1 MVLPITISVFI
12 LDTGFT
18 MSRSLPSQGKLSDLI
33 TKELETMMIEGL
45 LKPGDRLPPERE
57 LAERFDVSRPSLRE
71 AIQNL
76 KAKGMVV
83 SRQGGGNYISDDL
96 GSELRD
102 PLLQAMSTHP
112 EFRYDLLEFRDAME
126 GISTYYA
133 AIRSTDE
140 DKEKLTK
147 AYNELINANQEK
159 NPALEAKLDA
169 AFHLT
174 IAECAHNAVMLHT
187 MRALFQMLA
196 QSIAANLDYLFQ
208 HAEARGKVME
218 QHTAIYQ
225 AIMESDPQAAKNAIH
240 SHLSYVED
248 ILLEVSRL
256 ESRRQRALK
265 QANLL
270 R

>member
-1 MVLPITISVFI
+1 MASLKIS
-12 LDTGFT
+12 D
-18 MSRSLPSQGKLSDLI
+18 QI
-33 TKELETMMIEGL
+33 TKELESMMIEGL

-57 LAERFDVSRPSLRE
+57 LAERFKVSRPTLRE

-76 KAKGMVV
+76 KAKNMVV
-83 SRQGGGNYISDDL
+83 SRQGGGNYISETL

-102 PLLQAMSTHP
+102 PLLQALSEHD
-112 EFRYDLLEFRDAME
+112 EFRYDLLEFRDALE

-133 AIRSTDE
+133 AIRSTDD
-140 DKEKLTK
+140 DKKKLTK
-147 AYNELINANQEK
+147 AYEDLIQAHNMRLPE
-159 NPALEAKLDA
+159 LEAKKDA

-187 MRALFQMLA
+187 MRALFQMLS
-196 QSIAANLDYLFQ
+196 QSIAANLNYLFQ
-208 HAEARGKVME
+208 HSEAREKVMQ
-218 QHTAIYQ
+218 QHTVIYN
-225 AIMESDPQAAKNAIH
+225 AIMTGDGNVAKHAIH
-240 SHLSYVED
+240 EHLSYVED

-270 R
+270 L

>member
-1 MVLPITISVFI
+1 
-12 LDTGFT
+12 

-33 TKELETMMIEGL
+33 TKELETMIIEGL

-76 KAKGMVV
+76 KAKGMVI

-96 GSELRD
+96 GSDLRD
-102 PLLQAMSTHP
+102 PLLQAMSNHV
-112 EFRYDLLEFRDAME
+112 EFRYDLLEFRDALE

-140 DKEKLTK
+140 DKEKFTS
-147 AYNELINANQEK
+147 AYQAL
-159 NPALEAKLDA
+159 LEAPQLKDPKQEASLDA
-169 AFHLT
+169 AFHLM

-196 QSIAANLDYLFQ
+196 QSIASNLDYLFQ
-208 HAEARGKVME
+208 HTEARSKVME
-218 QHTAIYQ
+218 QHTAIYE
-225 AIMESDPQAAKNAIH
+225 AIMGSDAAAAKGAIH
-240 SHLSYVED
+240 DHLAYVED